1 MDDPVY
7 DSTPCDAHHV
17 HGYHGFAGK
26 AGDFETIPLCKPHH
40 QSGGNGVGYHAT
52 GRPVWEENFQ
62 IQYCK
67 EHHGTEGRKVV
78 CDKCLLGKVNKDLGY
93 C

>member
-1 MDDPVY
+1 
-7 DSTPCDAHHV
+7 
-17 HGYHGFAGK
+17 
-26 AGDFETIPLCKPHH
+26 
-40 QSGGNGVGYHAT
+40 
-52 GRPVWEENFQ
+52 VWEENFQ